1 MGITELKEKQRTH
14 ICARERNDKY
24 GKEKSGNG
32 RKKAKI
38 QER

>member
-1 MGITELKEKQRTH
+1 MRITELKEKKK
-14 ICARERNDKY
+14 DKY

-32 RKKAKI
+32 TKKAKI